1 MPRPPRL
8 YSHSKVYHII
18 LKGID
23 DQDIFYD
30 DRDREFFLKQIS
42 ITKSE
47 FNYMLYSYCLM
58 GNHVHMVIKCLDVF
72 LSKCIQSLL
81 IRYVYYFNKKYKR
94 KGPLVQNRFKSKH
107 VENLQYFIDV
117 CR

>member
-30 DRDREFFLKQIS
+30 ERDREFFLKQIS
-42 ITKSE
+42 ITKTE

-58 GNHVHMVIKCLDVF
+58 SNHVHMVIRCPNIF
-72 LSKCIQSLL
+72 LSKCVQSLL
-81 IRYVYYFNKKYKR
+81 IRYVYYFNKKF
-94 KGPLVQNRFKSKH
+94 LF
-107 VENLQYFIDV
+107 L
-117 CR
+117 